1 MNEIRLTQLI
11 DAPVERI
18 WSACA
23 SAAGLEAWQADEV
36 AGRVAPDENVQLS
49 WPALGVELELE
60 VEEMI
65 ERERVVFAARTT
77 RLELAIEPGRVT
89 LLHSGL
95 GGGDE
100 LAGVASSW
108 RLSLGLL
115 AHYCERHHGK
125 RRHVRWL
132 ARDASTSAATAHVFF
147 TDEHALSTWLG
158 RGGPIGSAGSSFSFE
173 LGGSD
178 RLSGRVLANSPGRD
192 VAITWEEDDSSA
204 LCLRTLPRPAAPT
217 ERLIVLS
224 WSRWAEHPPERSRL
238 EWLDAAHHR
247 LTQAL
252 DGASEA

>member
-1 MNEIRLTQLI
+1 MDEIRLTQAI
-11 DAPVERI
+11 NAPVERI
-18 WSACA
+18 WNACA
-23 SAAGLEAWQADEV
+23 TVDGLMAWQADEASGELV
-36 AGRVAPDENVQLS
+36 PGASVRLG

-60 VEEMI
+60 VE
-65 ERERVVFAARTT
+65 RVVAGERVVLAARTT
-77 RLELAIEPGRVT
+77 TLELVVEPGKVT
-89 LLHSGL
+89 LIH
-95 GGGDE
+95 GGVGRGDE
-100 LAGVASSW
+100 REGVTSSW

-132 ARDASTSAATAHVFF
+132 AREASTSPATAHVFF

-158 RGGPIGSAGSSFSFE
+158 RGGPIGMPGDEFSFE
-173 LGGSD
+173 LGAGD
-178 RLSGRVLANSPGRD
+178 RMTGRVLANSPGRD
-192 VAITWEEDDSSA
+192 VAISWEEDEGSA

-224 WSRWAEHPPERSRL
+224 WSRWSTRPPERARL

-252 DGASEA
+252 DGASDA